1 MSKVLV
7 SFRDPIA
14 TTATYMVADTYAT
27 SAGLLAEFRLAYN
40 LGACVRDPEGVAAS
54 MNNSIA
60 VLKTV
65 EITDE
70 NSNKITADHTYIDK
84 FTAKAVVEGEYG
96 YYSLYM

>member
-14 TTATYMVADTYAT
+14 TTATYMVADTYAI
-27 SAGLLAEFRLAYN
+27 SGLLAVFRLAYN

-60 VLKTV
+60 ALKTV
-65 EITDE
+65 EITDQ
-70 NSNKITADHTYIDK
+70 NNKKIKADPTYIND

-96 YYSLYM
+96 YYSL